1 MRTKL
6 FSLLLFL
13 IIGIQSLTAQ
23 TYYKDYQD
31 GLVVF
36 QLKLNQKRI
45 LSKDKVV
52 DFKKYTLFTK
62 YLKDYKILE
71 VRQLHPNIDDNKLNR
86 TYQIQLED
94 YSKVDVLARKL
105 NQNPIIEYAELKP
118 LFYSTMTPNDTYY
131 GSQWSLPKINAE
143 QAWDMSTG
151 SPSVVVAVTDNAIY
165 VNHPDLQAN
174 MLTGYNAADG
184 GTDPSPCGS
193 NTGDHGT
200 HVSGIIG
207 ATSNNNQGVASI
219 GSGVSILPV
228 KIGDCSGGALPYGYD
243 GVVWAANNGADIINM
258 SWGSSGGGQYGQN
271 VMNNA
276 WNQGCILVAAAG
288 NDGVSSVFYPAGY
301 NNVIAVASTDQYDN
315 LSSFSNYGS
324 WIDISAPGSHIAST
338 VNPNGNYGASYA
350 YMDGTSMAS
359 PLVAGLLGLMESYA
373 PSASR
378 TDIINCLYSSAV
390 NIGSNAGNGRIDALA
405 ALQCLSSYN
414 VQYDAS
420 ITEIIAP
427 NGSLCASTI
436 SPQIELKNMGSETL
450 TSATITYDWGAPSY
464 TYNWTGSLSTGQST
478 TITLPNQT
486 LSDGSYTF
494 SATVSSPN
502 GNPDENNAND
512 NATSSFIINSGGE
525 TVTLDLQT
533 DCFGSD
539 ITWELRKD
547 SDNSLVADGGP
558 YSDVTGGTNDIRS
571 FCLTD
576 GCYTFTIND
585 SYGDGLKGSQY
596 QGCSTDGDFNM
607 KDGNNTILFEMTAPD
622 GNFGYSENHQ
632 FCINNSIND
641 DAGITKINAPDGI
654 SCSATVSPVVVLKNF
669 GSNTLT
675 AVTIQYQTSGGWQN
689 YNWTG
694 SLATNQTTT
703 VSLPSIPI
711 ANGQQTITVK
721 TNQPNGNADGNTAND
736 QTVKTIS
743 IQSTAASLPFI
754 EDFEGTN
761 SNWTIVNPDNAIT
774 WSYAMVGG
782 ISPGNTAAKIDF
794 FNYQQSERR
803 DGLISPKIDLTGV
816 VSAQMTFDHA
826 YRRYNQSAADSL
838 VIYASTDCGVTWNRI
853 IGWAEDGTGSFA
865 TQTTNTNEFTPSV
878 PEDWCFTP
886 ISQQTPGASCFTV
899 NLDAFTGNNVFVK
912 FQSYNAGN
920 TGNNLFIDNINI
932 DGQPA
937 GNPPS
942 PNMSQDVNQICE
954 GETITYTDLSTN
966 NPTSWNWIFPGG
978 SPSSSTNQNPT
989 VTYNTSGTYDVTLE
1003 VSNSNGTDTHTFTN
1017 AVVVDAPPQVNVTA
1031 SQPSICE
1038 GESTMV
1044 SVSGNADSYMWNH
1057 GLGSGSSYTVT
1068 PLVGTTYEVTGTT
1081 GSCETTASVSVVVNP
1096 TPNVTLNANQIEICE
1111 GENVVLT
1118 AGGASTYSWDNGL
1131 TGNGNVQTVSPT
1143 STTTYEVTGTNGNCS
1158 GTATVEVVVNPIPTV
1173 TLNASQI
1180 EICEGEDVVLTAG
1193 GASTYSWD
1201 NGLTGN
1207 GNVQTVS
1214 PTSTTTYEVT
1224 GTNGNCSGTATV
1236 VVVVNNIPS
1245 LIINAS
1251 QTNICQGTNVTLTAS
1266 GATNY
1271 TWDNN
1276 LGNGSNQNVTPSATT
1291 TYTVTGSN
1299 GLCDTQEA
1307 ITIVVNNAPDVQL
1320 SATENTIC
1328 EGESTTIVANGAD
1341 NYSWSPGS
1349 DLNITTGASVI
1360 ASPTSTTTYSVMGSN
1375 NCGITTETIVIT
1387 VNPLPGA
1394 PVILQTGNTLSVNL
1408 QSGESAVWVVDGNT
1422 YGSGSSI
1429 TLPQIGTY
1437 NVEVIVS
1444 SADGCEA
1451 STNEVIVI
1459 ENSGLDQ
1466 ENISSQLNIYPNPTE
1481 KTVMVTLVGNDKIES
1496 IQVFDALG
1504 RSVLN
1509 YNALKENKQ
1518 SINLE
1523 SFDTGVYILELKTQ
1537 NKTLTRRVIKK

>member
-6 FSLLLFL
+6 ISLFIFL

-23 TYYKDYQD
+23 TYYKNYQD

-36 QLKLNQKRI
+36 QLKKDQKRI
-45 LSKDKVV
+45 LSKNKEV
-52 DFKKYTLFTK
+52 DFKKYLLFTQ
-62 YLKDYKILE
+62 YLKDYKILG
-71 VRQLHPNIDDNKLNR
+71 VKQLHPNIDDNKLNR
-86 TYQIQLED
+86 TYQIRLED
-94 YSKVDVLARKL
+94 YSKVDLLVRKL
-105 NQNPIIEYAELKP
+105 NQNPKIEYAELKA
-118 LFYSTMTPNDTYY
+118 LHYSQMTPNDTYF

-151 SPSVVVAVTDNAIY
+151 SSNVVVAVTDNAIY

-174 MLTGYNAADG
+174 MLTGYNAANG
-184 GTDPSPCGS
+184 NTDPSPCGS

-228 KIGDCSGGALPYGYD
+228 KIGDCSDGALPYGYD

-258 SWGSSGGGQYGQN
+258 SWGSAGGGQYGQN

-301 NNVIAVASTDQYDN
+301 NHVIAVASTNQNDN

-338 VNPNGNYGASYA
+338 VNPNGNYNASYA

-420 ITEIIAP
+420 INQVIAP
-427 NGSLCASTI
+427 DGALCSSTI
-436 SPQIELKNMGSETL
+436 TPEIELKNFGSETL
-450 TSATITYDWGAPSY
+450 TSATITYDWGGPSQ
-464 TYNWTGSLSTGQST
+464 TYNWTGSLSTGQAT
-478 TITLPNQT
+478 TITLPTQT

-494 SATVSSPN
+494 SATVSAPN
-502 GNPDENNAND
+502 GNTDENNTND
-512 NATSSFIINSGGE
+512 NATSSFSINSSGE
-525 TVTLDLQT
+525 MVTLDLQT
-533 DCFGSD
+533 DCFGTD

-547 SDNSLVADGGP
+547 SDNSLVANGGP
-558 YSDVTGGTNDIRS
+558 YTDVAGGTNDVRTI
-571 FCLTD
+571 CLSS

-585 SYGDGLKGSQY
+585 NYGDGLKGSQY

-607 KDGNNTILFEMTAPD
+607 KDANNNILFEMNAPD
-622 GNFGYSENHQ
+622 GNFGYSETHQ
-632 FCINNSIND
+632 FCVNNTIND
-641 DAGITKINAPDGI
+641 DAGITKINSPSGI
-654 SCSATVSPVVVLKNF
+654 FCSATVSPVVVLKNF
-669 GSNTLT
+669 GSSTLT

-694 SLATNQTTT
+694 SLSTNQTAT

-711 ANGQQTITVK
+711 ANGQQTITAK
-721 TNQPNGNADGNTAND
+721 TDQPNGNTDGNTAND
-736 QTVKTIS
+736 QSVTTVN
-743 IQSTAASLPFI
+743 IQNSAASLPFI

-761 SNWTIVNPDNAIT
+761 NNWSIVNPDNAIT
-774 WSYAMVGG
+774 WSYATVGG
-782 ISPGNTAAKIDF
+782 ITPGNTAAKIDF
-794 FNYQQSERR
+794 FNYQQSGRR

-816 VSAQMTFDHA
+816 ASAQMTFDHA
-826 YRRYNQSAADSL
+826 YRRYNQNAADSL

-853 IGWAEDGTGSFA
+853 IGWAEDGSGSFA
-865 TQTTNTNEFTPSV
+865 TQTTNTNEFTPAA

-886 ISQQTPGASCFTV
+886 ISQQTPGAGCFTV
-899 NLDAFTGNNVFVK
+899 NLDAFAGNNVFVK
-912 FQSYNAGN
+912 FESYNAGN

-937 GNPPS
+937 GNPPT
-942 PNMSQDVNQICE
+942 PNMNQDVSQICE
-954 GETITYTDLSTN
+954 GETISYTDQSTN
-966 NPTSWNWIFPGG
+966 NPTSWNWTFPGG

-989 VTYNTSGTYDVTLE
+989 ITYNTSGTYDVTLE
-1003 VSNSNGTDTHTFTN
+1003 VSNSHGTETHTFSNT
-1017 AVVVDAPPQVNVTA
+1017 VVVDAPPTVNATV
-1031 SQPSICE
+1031 SQSSICE
-1038 GESTMV
+1038 GESTII
-1044 SVSGNADSYMWNH
+1044 SASGNANTYVWNH
-1057 GLGSGSSYTVT
+1057 GLGNGNTFTVT
-1068 PLVGTTYEVTGTT
+1068 PLVGTTYEVTGTN

-1096 TPNVTLNANQIEICE
+1096 IPNVVLNASQTSICE
-1111 GENVVLT
+1111 GDAVTLT
-1118 AGGASTYSWDNGL
+1118 AGGASSYSWDNGL
-1131 TGNGNVQTVSPT
+1131 TGSGSVQTVSPT

-1158 GTATVEVVVNPIPTV
+1158 GTSTIEIVVNSTPTV
-1173 TLNASQI
+1173 TLSSSQTS
-1180 EICEGEDVVLTAG
+1180 ICEGDAVTLTAG
-1193 GASTYSWD
+1193 GASSYSWD
-1201 NGLTGN
+1201 NGLTGS

-1224 GTNGNCSGTATV
+1224 GINGVC
-1236 VVVVNNIPS
+1236 NN
-1245 LIINAS
+1245 
-1251 QTNICQGTNVTLTAS
+1251 
-1266 GATNY
+1266 
-1271 TWDNN
+1271 
-1276 LGNGSNQNVTPSATT
+1276 
-1291 TYTVTGSN
+1291 
-1299 GLCDTQEA
+1299 QET
-1307 ITIVVNNAPDVQL
+1307 ITIVVNNLPVVQL

-1349 DLNITTGASVI
+1349 GLNTTIGSSVI
-1360 ASPTSTTTYSVMGSN
+1360 ASPSSTTTYSVMGSN

-1387 VNPLPGA
+1387 VNPLPNP

-1408 QSGESAVWVVDGNT
+1408 QSGENASWFVDGNA

-1429 TLPQIGTY
+1429 TIPQIGTY

-1444 SADGCEA
+1444 SSDGCEN
-1451 STNEVIVI
+1451 STSEIIVI
-1459 ENSGLDQ
+1459 ETSGLYQ
-1466 ENISSQLNIYPNPTE
+1466 ENINNQLSIYPNPIE
-1481 KTVMVTLVGNDKIES
+1481 KTVLVTLLGNDKLKS
-1496 IQVFDALG
+1496 IQVYDALG

-1509 YNALKENKQ
+1509 YNGIKGNKQ
-1518 SINLE
+1518 SINLA
-1523 SFDTGVYILELKTQ
+1523 SFDTGVYIVELKTDSR
-1537 NKTLTRRVIKK
+1537 TLTRRVIKK